1 MTDAAYA
8 AMVGRAANTP
18 LGHHLGWT
26 CREVGENLAVFELP
40 FAPHNVTVGT
50 MVHGGAIAALADTAA
65 TAAAWASLD
74 LEATLRGSTLGFTIN
89 YLEPAI
95 ETTLIATAKVV
106 RRGRS
111 VVVVGVDVHDP
122 GKRLIAQASVTY
134 KFTRPR

>member
-8 AMVGRAANTP
+8 AIAARFASSP
-18 LGHHLGWT
+18 FSSHLGWT
-26 CREVGENLAVFELP
+26 CREMRENLAVFELP

-74 LEATLRGSTLGFTIN
+74 LEPTLRGSTLGFSIN
-89 YLEPAI
+89 FLEPAI
-95 ETTLIATAKVV
+95 ETTLTATARVV

-122 GKRLIAQASVTY
+122 HQRLIAQASVTY
-134 KFTRPR
+134 KLSRAR